1 MAIKAPRSFMDGKVS
16 QKYFI
21 TTTGTM
27 GQIVFSNT
35 GTAPVGVNL
44 DDPNARVEVIATVSG
59 RQAVGLLLADVV
71 NIDQSRYYL
80 NKNRSEVQIN
90 SKVALLLEG
99 EVTLN
104 NLGAGAA
111 PATGVVYPTTA
122 YAGPNGNLFHQ
133 AGFAGSGYHV
143 VGKFLSG
150 RDADGY
156 AQVSIDVRSR

>member
-16 QKYFI
+16 QKYFV

-27 GQIVFSNT
+27 GQIVFAGT
-35 GTAPVGVNL
+35 GTAPVGINL

-59 RQAVGLLLADVV
+59 RTPIGILLADVV

-80 NKNRSEVQIN
+80 NKNRSEVQVN
-90 SKVALLLEG
+90 SKVALLTDG
-99 EVTLN
+99 EIVLN

-122 YAGPNGNLFHQ
+122 YAGPNGTLFHQ
-133 AGFAGSGYHV
+133 AGFAGSGYPV

-150 RDADGY
+150 RDVDGY
-156 AQVSIDVRSR
+156 AEVSIGLRN